1 MLVLNDINLKIILSG
16 YGATHYRITT
26 GDINQAQW
34 NLLDEDYI
42 IHFSLPNKEGIYVV
56 SYQLKNPYNVSQV
69 LTEEIQYQELII
81 ISKKPTN
88 LVASS
93 ITEYG
98 FTLNW
103 NSPEDQSLV
112 VSYEIYANGI
122 SIGNSTSN
130 QFIATNLLKST
141 TYQISVKTV
150 DQNGTKDN
158 ESDPISIRTAD
169 EKVISTNLINNI
181 TIAQVYAPSSTIVN
195 IQDGIVIDCSF
206 LSLYNNSDE
215 DIDLKNARIYWK
227 YDAYPTWHKVILSG
241 IIKSKK
247 HFLIR
252 GSRLTGTLPGV
263 NILVD
268 WTKVV
273 PDLNC
278 TVDWS
283 QFVDP
288 NPEDTA
294 GAETRMVEWASNNN
308 LLFIASKTGVVYL
321 SNDDIDISQLP
332 SNPWINKSS
341 LSGYV
346 DLVGVLGSDGINDI
360 GETSPINGVKKSL
373 IFNRKKVNNLY
384 QDTDNNSV
392 DFESVNSI
400 LSNTTDVDALIKNSS
415 V

>member
-1 MLVLNDINLKIILSG
+1 MLLVNNINLKLKLTG
-16 YGATHYRITT
+16 LGATHYRITT
-26 GDINQAQW
+26 GDIQVAQW
-34 NLLDEDYI
+34 KLLNEDYI
-42 IHFSLPNKEGIYVV
+42 IHFSLPNKEGEYII
-56 SYQLKNPYNVSQV
+56 SYQLKNPYNQSQV
-69 LTEEIQYQELII
+69 LTQEVKYQELII
-81 ISKKPTN
+81 LSKKPTN
-88 LVASS
+88 LIASN
-93 ITEYG
+93 ITESG
-98 FTLNW
+98 FDLSWTQ
-103 NSPEDQSLV
+103 PEDNSLV
-112 VSYEIYANGI
+112 VSYEIYANGN
-122 SIGNSTSN
+122 SIGNSNSLSFT
-130 QFIATNLLKST
+130 ATGLQKST
-141 TYQISVKTV
+141 TYQVSVKTV
-150 DQNGTKDN
+150 DANDIKDN
-158 ESDPISIRTAD
+158 ESDSISIRTAD
-169 EKVISTNLINNI
+169 KKVISTNLINNI
-181 TIAQVYAPSSTIVN
+181 TITQVYAPSSTIVN
-195 IQDGIVIDCSF
+195 TQDGIVIDCSF
-206 LSLYNNSDE
+206 LSLYNNADE

-346 DLVGVLGSDGINDI
+346 DLVGLLGSDGINDV

-400 LSNTTDVDALIKNSS
+400 LSNTTDVNALIKNSS

>member
-1 MLVLNDINLKIILSG
+1 M
-16 YGATHYRITT
+16 
-26 GDINQAQW
+26 
-34 NLLDEDYI
+34 
-42 IHFSLPNKEGIYVV
+42 
-56 SYQLKNPYNVSQV
+56 
-69 LTEEIQYQELII
+69 
-81 ISKKPTN
+81 
-88 LVASS
+88 
-93 ITEYG
+93 
-98 FTLNW
+98 
-103 NSPEDQSLV
+103 
-112 VSYEIYANGI
+112 
-122 SIGNSTSN
+122 
-130 QFIATNLLKST
+130 
-141 TYQISVKTV
+141 
-150 DQNGTKDN
+150 
-158 ESDPISIRTAD
+158 
-169 EKVISTNLINNI
+169 
-181 TIAQVYAPSSTIVN
+181 
-195 IQDGIVIDCSF
+195 
-206 LSLYNNSDE
+206 
-215 DIDLKNARIYWK
+215 
-227 YDAYPTWHKVILSG
+227 
-241 IIKSKK
+241 
-247 HFLIR
+247 
-252 GSRLTGTLPGV
+252 PGV

-278 TVDWS
+278 TVDWN

-321 SNDDIDISQLP
+321 SNNDIDISQLP

-346 DLVGVLGSDGINDI
+346 DLVGLLGSDGVNDI

-400 LSNTTDVDALIKNSS
+400 LSNTTNVDALIKNSS